1 LAEEQVAVIV
11 LASASP
17 RRAELLASAGLPFV
31 VVPSSVVE
39 ERLPD
44 EPPGAFV
51 RRLAAAKARDVAAAR
66 PDGRSSGAG
75 RPAPGN
81 HETNATREF
90 VLAADTDV
98 VLDGD
103 VLGKPRDEDDA
114 RAMLARLS
122 GRVHDVVTGYEV
134 YDVAARRADGAVVRT
149 RVEFAALSRGEI
161 DAYVATGEP
170 MGKAGGYAIQGRA
183 AGMVRRI
190 EGSYTNVVGLP
201 LREVLE
207 TLARMGAL

>member
-1 LAEEQVAVIV
+1 MLAGACVAGHAKLLAEKQVVVIV

-44 EPPGAFV
+44 EPPDAFV

-66 PDGRSSGAG
+66 PDG
-75 RPAPGN
+75 
-81 HETNATREF
+81 F

-122 GRVHDVVTGYEV
+122 GRFHEVVTGYEV

>member
-1 LAEEQVAVIV
+1 MIV

-17 RRAELLASAGLPFV
+17 RRAELLASAGVRFV
-31 VVPSSVVE
+31 VVPSRVVE
-39 ERLPD
+39 ERLPG
-44 EPPGAFV
+44 EPPEIFV
-51 RRLAAAKARDVAAAR
+51 RRLAAAKAHDVAA
-66 PDGRSSGAG
+66 GRAG
-75 RPAPGN
+75 G
-81 HETNATREF
+81 F

-103 VLGKPRDEDDA
+103 VLGKPADAADA
-114 RAMLARLS
+114 RAMLERLS
-122 GRVHDVVTGYEV
+122 GRVHEVVTGFEV
-134 YDVAARRADGAVVRT
+134 YDAAARRADGGLVRT
-149 RVEFAALSRGEI
+149 RVEFAALNRAEI

-207 TLARMGAL
+207 TLGRMGAL